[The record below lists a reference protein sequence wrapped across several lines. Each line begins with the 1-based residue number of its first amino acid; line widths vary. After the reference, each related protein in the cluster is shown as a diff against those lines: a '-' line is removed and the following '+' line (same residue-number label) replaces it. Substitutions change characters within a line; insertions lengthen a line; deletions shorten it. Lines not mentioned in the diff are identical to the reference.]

1 MTEIYT
7 TEELIQ
13 ILDRELKANWRGDRV
28 LLSSAERL
36 GDPVVAKAIDLDK
49 VGKVFAYREFQQ
61 QIHAY
66 QQKNQVSGIIW
77 RNSSFQ
83 GQTIRFPEVH
93 NQLIAIASDKL
104 ILMTA
109 KESILNFWRKATKDM
124 NFWLFKGT
132 YQAISREYAEKL
144 AQQTE
149 WAEFDAALTEVYLGL
164 CWGEPKECQYQW
176 AKPQSG
182 CYRVIATTTEPGQI
196 KF

>member
-1 MTEIYT
+1 MTKIYT

-36 GDPVVAKAIDLDK
+36 GDPVVAKALDLDK
-49 VGKVFAYREFQQ
+49 VGKVFAYRDFQE

-66 QQKNQVSGIIW
+66 QKKYQVSGIIW
-77 RNSSFQ
+77 RNSSFR
-83 GQTIRFPEVH
+83 GQTLHFPEVH
-93 NQLIAIASDKL
+93 HRLIALTSDKI
-104 ILMTA
+104 ILLTA
-109 KESILNFWRKATKDM
+109 KESIVNFWRTATQGL
-124 NFWLFKGT
+124 NFWLFGST
-132 YQAISREYAEKL
+132 YQPISPEYAEKL
-144 AQQTE
+144 ITQTE

-182 CYRVIATTTEPGQI
+182 CYRIIASSGEPGQI